1 MHNVVQHPKRGLMTE
16 AKIQRELINS
26 PEADG
31 LHEAIFK
38 AIRAYVDFLDHH
50 NMIWENG
57 PDPNDLPRLKAKA
70 LVVTV
75 DFGEDLGTVD
85 IWLKD
90 SALDRVYGDGV
101 NPDPFGRDAD
111 PPPPPR
117 SPRRRE
123 RGDD

>member
-1 MHNVVQHPKRGLMTE
+1 MHNVVQHPKRGLMMD

-38 AIRAYVDFLDHH
+38 AVQAYVDFLHHH
-50 NMIWENG
+50 NMIWDDGPN
-57 PDPNDLPRLKAKA
+57 PDPPRLKAQA

-75 DFGEDLGTVD
+75 DFGEDPGTID
-85 IWLKD
+85 ISLKD

-101 NPDPFGRDAD
+101 NPDPFGRDA
-111 PPPPPR
+111 R
-117 SPRRRE
+117 
-123 RGDD
+123 